1 MVLNLW
7 ATMIRDLMIGG
18 ASVEDTLTLWASLL
32 REAKQRIRPLFTQ
45 DRVAISAGQFLD
57 GLLGNEPRKTGWM
70 RAEAAGDQGPWRQQ
84 AILGRGRW
92 DADALR
98 DIVREYA
105 LETLCDEDAILVIDE
120 TGFLKQGK
128 ASCGVARQYTGSAGK
143 ITNCQIGVFACYVSR
158 HGHAFIDRAL
168 YLPKEWTDDRVRLKA
183 AHVPRDVGFATKPK
197 IARRMIAGAIA
208 AKVPFSFVAA
218 DSVYGTGEIETLLR
232 NACKGYV
239 LGVASNHVF
248 YSWGKE
254 QPISPR
260 QSRRAFPSRPGAA
273 CRPATAP
280 KVRAGTTGPTLNWPI
295 STNTMTTLPGNG
307 REVFWS
313 AATLPTAAWRFTP
326 RGAPRARQSKSWCQ
340 WKAIGG
346 PLRTASKRPR
356 ANLVLITT
364 KPAPG
369 MAGIAMSHSS
379 CLPSP
384 SWPSSALGPTPRPK
398 KRDRD
403 LDRSIVLDP
412 LVDPGNPAHRN
423 KACAATHLART
434 LARLVVL
441 AQGSSSQR
449 AQSPS
454 QEKIATVMLGLLM
467 REPAK

>member
-92 DADALR
+92 DADALS

-105 LETLCDEDAILVIDE
+105 LETLCDEDAVLVIEE

-128 ASCGVARQYTGSAGK
+128 SSCGVARQYTGSAGK

-197 IARRMIAGAIA
+197 IARRMIAEAIA

-254 QPISPR
+254 QSIAGTATAIAQSLPKQAWRRLSSGDGTKGPRWHDWAYVELADLDEYDDDLAGEWTRGLLVRRNMVDGSLAFYSTWCPKGTSIQKLVLVEGHRWAIEDSFETAKNELGLDPNETRSWHDWHRHVSLVMLAFAMMAVIRHRANAELALKKTSPR
-260 QSRRAFPSRPGAA
+260 RR
-273 CRPATAP
+273 
-280 KVRAGTTGPTLNWPI
+280 K
-295 STNTMTTLPGNG
+295 
-307 REVFWS
+307 
-313 AATLPTAAWRFTP
+313 
-326 RGAPRARQSKSWCQ
+326 
-340 WKAIGG
+340 
-346 PLRTASKRPR
+346 
-356 ANLVLITT
+356 
-364 KPAPG
+364 
-369 MAGIAMSHSS
+369 H
-379 CLPSP
+379 
-384 SWPSSALGPTPRPK
+384 
-398 KRDRD
+398 
-403 LDRSIVLDP
+403 RS
-412 LVDPGNPAHRN
+412 
-423 KACAATHLART
+423 
-434 LARLVVL
+434 
-441 AQGSSSQR
+441 
-449 AQSPS
+449 
-454 QEKIATVMLGLLM
+454 
-467 REPAK
+467 